1 MKNKVRLFLW
11 KLLGIRYYRF
21 LKGQK
26 KTYLHDASHTSIG
39 FKTYHNGAFVWRW
52 NSKATLKIGAYC
64 SIANDVNFVLDAG
77 FHTDSA
83 VTSFPHLNHMSDKSV
98 LVENKTIPEFQK
110 HIESEKHSIAI
121 GNDVWIGI
129 GATIL
134 PGVKIGNGATI
145 LASAVVSDDVPHY
158 AVAGGVPAKVV
169 IFKHD
174 EQIIQKMNRI
184 AWWNWTPEKVEEN
197 VADFY
202 LPIADFIKKWDVPNA
217 E

>member
-1 MKNKVRLFLW
+1 MKNSIRHFLW
-11 KLLGIRYYRF
+11 KLLGIKYYYF

-26 KTYLHDASHTSIG
+26 KTYLHEAGHTSIG

-52 NSKATLKIGAYC
+52 NSKATLKIGSYC

-83 VTSFPHLNHMSDKSV
+83 VTSFPHLNHMADKSM
-98 LVENKTIPEFQK
+98 LIGNKTIPEFRNQIK
-110 HIESEKHSIAI
+110 SEKHSITI

-134 PGVKIGNGATI
+134 PGVIVGNGVTI
-145 LASAVVSDDVPHY
+145 LASAVVSEDVPDY
-158 AVAGGVPAKVV
+158 AVVGGVPAKLVKLKHNEAT
-169 IFKHD
+169 IF
-174 EQIIQKMNRI
+174 KMNRI
-184 AWWNWTPEKVEEN
+184 AWWNWDPGKVEKN
-197 VADFY
+197 VSDFY
-202 LPIADFIKKWDVPNA
+202 LPVSEFIKKWDIPHA